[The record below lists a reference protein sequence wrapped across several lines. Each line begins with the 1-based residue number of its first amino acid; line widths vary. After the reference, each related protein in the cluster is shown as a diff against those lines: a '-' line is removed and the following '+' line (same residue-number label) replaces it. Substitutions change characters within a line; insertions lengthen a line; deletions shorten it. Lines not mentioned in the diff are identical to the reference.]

1 MSPTGI
7 EPATTVPET
16 VALSTE
22 LRGLWHNH
30 TINFNATQPVA
41 DPRVCVHFCKSW
53 TKAEASTAPTNWP
66 LGSHR
71 ERG

>member
-16 VALSTE
+16 GALSTE

-30 TINFNATQPVA
+30 TIKVNATQPDA
-41 DPRVCVHFCKSW
+41 DPMILS
-53 TKAEASTAPTNWP
+53 P
-66 LGSHR
+66 LMGK
-71 ERG
+71 

>member
-22 LRGLWHNH
+22 LRGLWNNH
-30 TINFNATQPVA
+30 IIKVNAPQPDDA
-41 DPRVCVHFCKSW
+41 DRVR
-53 TKAEASTAPTNWP
+53 TPMLIP
-66 LGSHR
+66 
-71 ERG
+71 